1 MRPLT
6 IDLDELAVALD
17 TGDIEHYLDLGSGQ
31 VVPLLSDSP
40 DPDLLLLLEQDPER
54 LLPIEPLSS
63 RESLELMRD
72 FLREVG
78 EPHAYA
84 AMASALEGRKPFKA
98 FRHVLMGYPESVDL
112 AQAMNRGLASI
123 VSADATI
130 DELFLAGMRAF
141 ELLDAKSQAA
151 IRGKFLRRYR
161 YELGELINIARAMTT
176 ERDVNK
182 LLSVIL
188 EKSRFV
194 TGADA
199 GSIYVVEEPAPPR
212 ADEPPT
218 TGIGKGQQLRFKLSQ
233 NESVTFESKEFVMP
247 LSARAKGLMAVQ
259 SFTGFVVLALVISRA
274 VNILA

>member
-98 FRHVLMGYPESVDL
+98 FRHVLMGYPDL
-112 AQAMNRGLASI
+112 LQAWYDYQAERLRECALDWLADHDI
-123 VSADATI
+123 RPAGQGAT
-130 DELFLAGMRAF
+130 L
-141 ELLDAKSQAA
+141 
-151 IRGKFLRRYR
+151 
-161 YELGELINIARAMTT
+161 
-176 ERDVNK
+176 
-182 LLSVIL
+182 
-188 EKSRFV
+188 
-194 TGADA
+194 
-199 GSIYVVEEPAPPR
+199 
-212 ADEPPT
+212 
-218 TGIGKGQQLRFKLSQ
+218 
-233 NESVTFESKEFVMP
+233 
-247 LSARAKGLMAVQ
+247 
-259 SFTGFVVLALVISRA
+259 
-274 VNILA
+274 